1 MRRKNRIKAGIIL
14 AVLSASVCVNAEQ
27 THKEN
32 ETVLTG
38 LIFSSHSESYG
49 VWTGS
54 GAEKLSQEK
63 NIRLEFFPK
72 KSGAKLEQY
81 MAAGTLPDFMV
92 IDKSQISLL
101 TNTSLLLCLDDY
113 SEQLSSVLEN
123 PVYEKAL
130 SYCRENF
137 GGEEEELYLL
147 PLEVGKEADGEFE
160 WLPML
165 QWNVYQQAGCQKL
178 EDLLDYLDVV
188 EEMQHYK
195 STIPTGERVYG
206 FSLYGE
212 QDDCIITE
220 TAALS
225 YLYGIDIG
233 SLSPLIEMEGSSKEI
248 RSVLSDE
255 GFYKKALEFYFEA
268 NQRGLLDPD
277 SRTQTSDGFK
287 QKYDKGRILFANS
300 SSIVKDY
307 NEGDAFQATNYV
319 PIPAADMKIYR
330 KQDSSWGT
338 GRYIGISQNTANP
351 EQASEFLDWLYQ
363 EETISYFYEN
373 PPAMEPFD
381 LLGMSQNLAGTD
393 ESVCF
398 YREATEEGF
407 AENITIEE
415 YLLEQDMV
423 QEGTSAVYMLPVE
436 PTEIQKITKEI
447 GAVVQK
453 LSWDM
458 IYAQDRT
465 SFERVWEQMKEEGY
479 RLGMEKLEQYYQSV
493 WAEALEKEKIYGE
506 IS

>member
-1 MRRKNRIKAGIIL
+1 MKRKNRIKAGIFCGIL
-14 AVLSASVCVNAEQ
+14 LASVCVSAEQ

-32 ETVLTG
+32 ETILTG

-49 VWTGS
+49 LWTGG
-54 GAEKLSQEK
+54 GAEKLSEEK
-63 NIRLEFFPK
+63 NIRLEFLPK

-101 TNTSLLLCLDDY
+101 NNTSLLLCLDDY
-113 SEQLSSVLEN
+113 SEQLTSILEN

-137 GGEEEELYLL
+137 GGEEEALYLL
-147 PLEVGKEADGEFE
+147 PLEVGEETNGEFE

-165 QWNVYQQAGCQKL
+165 QWSVYVQAGCPKMEEL
-178 EDLLDYLDVV
+178 SDYLDVV
-188 EEMQHYK
+188 EEMLHYK

-212 QDDCIITE
+212 QDDCIIRE

-248 RSVLSDE
+248 RSVLSDD
-255 GFYKKALEFYFEA
+255 GFYKKALKFYFEA
-268 NQRGLLDPD
+268 NQRGILDPD
-277 SRTQTSDGFK
+277 SRTQTADGFK
-287 QKYDKGRILFANS
+287 QKYDKGQILFANS
-300 SSIVKDY
+300 SSVVKEY
-307 NEGDAFQATNYV
+307 NESDVFQATNYV

-330 KQDSSWGT
+330 KQESSWGT
-338 GRYIGISQNTANP
+338 DYYIGISKNTTAP
-351 EQASEFLDWLYQ
+351 KQVGEFLDWLYQ

-373 PPAMEPFD
+373 PQDMEPFD
-381 LLGMSQNLAGTD
+381 ILGLSQSLAGM
-393 ESVCF
+393 EENACF
-398 YREATEEGF
+398 YREASKEGF
-407 AENITIEE
+407 VENLTIEE

-423 QEGTSAVYMLPVE
+423 QDGTSAVYMLPVE
-436 PTEIQKITKEI
+436 PSKIQRITKEI
-447 GAVVQK
+447 GEVVQK

-458 IYAQDRT
+458 IYAQDEAA
-465 SFERVWEQMKEEGY
+465 FEQLWKQMQEEGY
-479 RLGMEKLEQYYQSV
+479 KLGMEVIEQYYQSV
-493 WAEALEKEKIYGE
+493 WAEVLEKEKIYGE
-506 IS
+506 TS

>member
-1 MRRKNRIKAGIIL
+1 MRRKNRIKTGIIL
-14 AVLSASVCVNAEQ
+14 AILSASVCVNAEQ

-54 GAEKLSQEK
+54 GAEKLFQEK

-92 IDKSQISLL
+92 IDKSQASIL

-113 SEQLSSVLEN
+113 TKQLSSVLEN

-137 GGEEEELYLL
+137 GGEEELYLL
-147 PLEVGKEADGEFE
+147 PLEVGKETDGEFE

-165 QWNVYQQAGCQKL
+165 QWNVYQQAGCPKINEL
-178 EDLLDYLDVV
+178 MDYLDVV
-188 EEMQHYK
+188 EEMLHYK

-206 FSLYGE
+206 FSLYWE
-212 QDDCIITE
+212 KDDCIIKE
-220 TAALS
+220 AAALS

-233 SLSPLIEMEGSSKEI
+233 SLSSLMEIDGSTNEI
-248 RSVLSDE
+248 RNILSED
-255 GFYKKALEFYFEA
+255 GFYKKALKFYFEA

-277 SRTQTSDGFK
+277 SRTQTLDGFK
-287 QKYDKGRILFANS
+287 QKYDKGRILFADGTWS
-300 SSIVKDY
+300 VKDY
-307 NEGDAFQATNYV
+307 NESDNLQTTNYV
-319 PIPAADMKIYR
+319 PIPAMDMKIYR
-330 KQDSSWGT
+330 KPDSSLGT
-338 GRYIGISQNTANP
+338 GSYIGISQNAMKP
-351 EQASEFLDWLYQ
+351 EEVSEFLSWLYQ
-363 EETISYFYEN
+363 EETITYFYEN
-373 PPAMEPFD
+373 PQDMEPFEV
-381 LLGMSQNLAGTD
+381 LGLSQSLAGMK
-393 ESVCF
+393 ESTIY
-398 YREATEEGF
+398 YREASKEGF
-407 AENITIEE
+407 VETTTIEE
-415 YLLEQDMV
+415 YLLEKDMV

-436 PTEIQKITKEI
+436 PAEIQRITKEI
-447 GAVVQK
+447 GELVQE

-458 IYAQDRT
+458 IYAQDEEA
-465 SFERVWEQMKEEGY
+465 FEKLWKQMQDEGY
-479 RLGMEKLEQYYQSV
+479 SLGMEKLESYYQSV

-506 IS
+506 TS